1 MTLLRFHS
9 FTNPTRNSVTIQN
22 GFVRALFKLNKQT
35 NVSIDDVHSASPVHR
50 SLLLV
55 NCPTAMLVSAVT
67 RFFRPLHQNYLYT
80 PLTQKLFLGSPYA
93 KIIFRPLL
101 MSKSDGEKKKRWT
114 ALWKDDK
121 MFISLKKKILN
132 KTKDQRP
139 FGIRK
144 RRQNL
149 CVFLQKNL
157 SKKKEELFFWTL
169 MLCRLAIW

>member
-121 MFISLKKKILN
+121 MFISLKKKSWIKQKIN
-132 KTKDQRP
+132 GPSEFGRDDKIYVYFFKKTWA
-139 FGIRK
+139 
-144 RRQNL
+144 
-149 CVFLQKNL
+149 
-157 SKKKEELFFWTL
+157 KKKKSCFSGP
-169 MLCRLAIW
+169 